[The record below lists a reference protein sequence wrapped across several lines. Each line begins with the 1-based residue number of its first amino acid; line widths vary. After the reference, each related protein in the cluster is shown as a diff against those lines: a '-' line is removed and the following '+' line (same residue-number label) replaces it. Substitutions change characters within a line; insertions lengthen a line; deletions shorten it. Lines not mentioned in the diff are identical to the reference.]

1 MMMKKALLIVAIVA
15 AGLVTASAQEIGV
28 RFGSFT
34 GNGGV
39 AVDGIF
45 STGEFSR
52 IHGDVSFGKGIGV
65 DLLWDFIYRP
75 LGDEAFN
82 WYLGAGPFLYIP
94 FDADY
99 DFGLGAIG
107 ELGIAYYFNSVP
119 ISISADWRPYF
130 RFLETTN
137 ISFGGF
143 GLNVR
148 YVFGQ

>member
-1 MMMKKALLIVAIVA
+1 MMMKKALLIVTFVA

-75 LGDEAFN
+75 LGSEAFN
-82 WYLGAGPFLYIP
+82 WYLGVGPSTYIGN
-94 FDADY
+94 
-99 DFGLGAIG
+99 DFWLGVSGEIGLEYRFNAPIA
-107 ELGIAYYFNSVP
+107 LGL
-119 ISISADWRPYF
+119 DWRPTF
-130 RFLETTN
+130 WVVKNTEFGAG
-137 ISFGGF
+137 SFGI
-143 GLNVR
+143 NVR
-148 YVFGQ
+148 YVFGSN

>member
-1 MMMKKALLIVAIVA
+1 MKRFLLIFAFIA
-15 AGLVTASAQEIGV
+15 AGLTVTRAQELGV

-34 GNGGV
+34 GKGGV

-52 IHGDVSFGKGIGV
+52 IHADVSFGGGVGV

-82 WYLGAGPFLYIP
+82 WYLGAGPFLYLP

-99 DFGLGAIG
+99 NFGLGAIG
-107 ELGIAYYFNSVP
+107 ELGISYTFNSVP
-119 ISISADWRPYF
+119 ISLSADWRPYF
-130 RFLETTN
+130 RLLETTN

-143 GLNVR
+143 GVNVR
-148 YVFGQ
+148 YVF

>member
-1 MMMKKALLIVAIVA
+1 MKKLLLILTLA
-15 AGLVTASAQEIGV
+15 AATFTLSNAQEIGV

-39 AVDGIF
+39 ALDGIF
-45 STGEFSR
+45 ATGDFSR
-52 IHGDVSFGKGIGV
+52 IHADVSFGRGIGI
-65 DLLWDFIYRP
+65 DALWDFIYRP
-75 LGDEAFN
+75 LGNEAFD

-107 ELGIAYYFNSVP
+107 EIGISYTFEAVP
-119 ISISADWRPYF
+119 ISISGDWRPYF
-130 RFLETTN
+130 RLLETTN
-137 ISFGGF
+137 ISLGGF

-148 YVFGQ
+148 FVF

>member
-1 MMMKKALLIVAIVA
+1 MKRTLLIVAFIT
-15 AGLVTASAQEIGV
+15 AGLMGIQAQELGL

-39 AVDGIF
+39 ALDGIF

-75 LGDEAFN
+75 LGNEAFN
-82 WYLGAGPFLYIP
+82 WYLGAGPFIYIP
-94 FDADY
+94 FDEAH
-99 DFGLGAIG
+99 DFGFGAIA
-107 ELGIAYYFNSVP
+107 ELGLSYTFNSVP

-130 RFLETTN
+130 TLLETTS

-148 YVFGQ
+148 YVF

>member
-1 MMMKKALLIVAIVA
+1 MKKTLLIVAIAA
-15 AGLVTASAQEIGV
+15 AGSLGLQAQELGI

-39 AVDGIF
+39 ALDGIF

-52 IHGDVSFGKGIGV
+52 IHGDVSFGRGIGV

-99 DFGLGAIG
+99 NFGLGAIG
-107 ELGIAYYFNSVP
+107 ELGLSYTFNSVP
-119 ISISADWRPYF
+119 ISLSLDWRPYF
-130 RFLETTN
+130 RLLETTDV
-137 ISFGGF
+137 SFGGF
-143 GLNVR
+143 GFNVR
-148 YVFGQ
+148 YVFGGS

>member
-1 MMMKKALLIVAIVA
+1 MKRIVLLIAFVA
-15 AGLVTASAQEIGV
+15 ASLTLTQAQELGL

-34 GNGGV
+34 GKGGV

-52 IHGDVSFGKGIGV
+52 IHADVSFGGGVGV

-82 WYLGAGPFLYIP
+82 WYLGAGPFLYLP
-94 FDADY
+94 FNEDY
-99 DFGLGAIG
+99 NFGLGAIA
-107 ELGIAYYFNSVP
+107 ELGISYTFNSVP
-119 ISISADWRPYF
+119 ISLSADWRPYF
-130 RFLETTN
+130 RLLETTN
-137 ISFGGF
+137 VSFGGF

-148 YVFGQ
+148 YVF

>member
-1 MMMKKALLIVAIVA
+1 MKKALLIFALISA
-15 AGLVTASAQEIGV
+15 SLTVTRAQEIGV

-39 AVDGIF
+39 ALDGIF

-52 IHGDVSFGKGIGV
+52 IHADVSFGRGIGV

-75 LGDEAFN
+75 LGEEAFN
-82 WYLGAGPFLYIP
+82 WSLGAGPFLYIP
-94 FDADY
+94 SNADY
-99 DFGLGAIG
+99 NFGLGAIG
-107 ELGIAYYFNSVP
+107 ELGISYTFNSVP
-119 ISISADWRPYF
+119 ISLSADWRPYF
-130 RFLETTN
+130 RLLENTN

-148 YVFGQ
+148 FVF

>member
-1 MMMKKALLIVAIVA
+1 MKKVLLIIALISASLTVAR
-15 AGLVTASAQEIGV
+15 AQEIGV

-39 AVDGIF
+39 ALDGIF

-52 IHGDVSFGKGIGV
+52 IHADVSFGRGIGV

-75 LGDEAFN
+75 LGEEAFN
-82 WYLGAGPFLYIP
+82 WYMGAGPFLYIP
-94 FDADY
+94 SNADY
-99 DFGLGAIG
+99 NFGLGAVG
-107 ELGIAYYFNSVP
+107 ELGISYTFNSVP
-119 ISISADWRPYF
+119 ISLSADWRPYF
-130 RFLETTN
+130 RLLENTN

-148 YVFGQ
+148 YVF

>member
-1 MMMKKALLIVAIVA
+1 LALVA
-15 AGLVTASAQEIGV
+15 GTFTLSHAQEIGV

-39 AVDGIF
+39 ALDGIF

-52 IHGDVSFGKGIGV
+52 IHADLSFGRGIGI
-65 DLLWDFIYRP
+65 DALWDFIYRP
-75 LGDEAFN
+75 LGNEAFD

-107 ELGIAYYFNSVP
+107 ELGLAYTFASVP
-119 ISISADWRPYF
+119 ISISFDWRPYF
-130 RFLETTN
+130 RLLETTN

-148 YVFGQ
+148 YVFGGN

>member
-1 MMMKKALLIVAIVA
+1 MKKVLLMITLVASS
-15 AGLVTASAQEIGV
+15 LVVTQAQEIGV

-39 AVDGIF
+39 ALDGIF

-52 IHGDVSFGKGIGV
+52 IHADVSFGRGIGI
-65 DLLWDFIYRP
+65 DALWDFIYRP

-107 ELGIAYYFNSVP
+107 ELGISYTFNSVP
-119 ISISADWRPYF
+119 ISLSADWRPYF
-130 RFLETTN
+130 RLIESTN

-148 YVFGQ
+148 YVF

>member
-1 MMMKKALLIVAIVA
+1 MKRALLIFTLVASS
-15 AGLVTASAQEIGV
+15 LVLTQAQEIGV

-39 AVDGIF
+39 ALDGIF
-45 STGEFSR
+45 STGDFSR
-52 IHGDVSFGKGIGV
+52 IHADVSFGSGIGI
-65 DLLWDFIYRP
+65 DALWDFIYRP

-107 ELGIAYYFNSVP
+107 EIGISYTFNSVP
-119 ISISADWRPYF
+119 ISISGDWRPYF
-130 RFLETTN
+130 RLLETTN

-143 GLNVR
+143 GVNVR
-148 YVFGQ
+148 FVF